1 VVGKYIT
8 NDLFF
13 SYSGRFESGESNL
26 DQRYRLGMIH
36 AWNLEYRLPTKGA
49 NLLMVF
55 SYEYDNLELKS
66 DKKFSIRYDFDF

>member
-1 VVGKYIT
+1 
-8 NDLFF
+8 
-13 SYSGRFESGESNL
+13 
-26 DQRYRLGMIH
+26 
-36 AWNLEYRLPTKGA
+36 LEYRLPTKGA